1 MMLRGT
7 MQDDVA
13 ARYPRRVESIPH
25 VHHVQA
31 MKLHPPV
38 RPSVRP
44 SGYLVIINHTS

>member
-7 MQDDVA
+7 MQDDA
-13 ARYPRRVESIPH
+13 ARNARRVESIPH

-31 MKLHPPV
+31 MKLY
-38 RPSVRP
+38 VRP